1 MDSTSPSYFDP
12 LGLSETFVHRRLI
25 GAVRGLVTGGP
36 SGAIIGLISPGG
48 GSSGRSG
55 SAVVPGSTP
64 DAVPGIPI
72 VARPTPSPVDPCAAR
87 GMTIDR
93 SGRCV
98 PRAGPSG
105 LGPGAGFLDP
115 LGLDLG
121 ARARD
126 LFAPQAPVGPPVGV
140 AMIGASAVAPFR
152 FTQTVR
158 RCEGRNHVLGSDGL
172 CYDKKSIR
180 KDQRMWPPGRKP
192 LLTGGQLNAIAI
204 AARAAGRIKT
214 QTKRL
219 QKLGMLQKP
228 KSTRKAIAP
237 VSHHHD

>member
-1 MDSTSPSYFDP
+1 MDPRYFDP
-12 LGLSETFVHRRLI
+12 LGLSSSFVHKRLF
-25 GAVRGLVTGGP
+25 GAARGFLTGGP
-36 SGAIIGLISPGG
+36 SGAVIGLISPGG

-55 SAVVPGSTP
+55 SRAVPRGTGEPVPGLP
-64 DAVPGIPI
+64 VQAFALP
-72 VARPTPSPVDPCAAR
+72 APVDPCSAR
-87 GMTIDR
+87 GMVIDR
-93 SGRCV
+93 TGRCV
-98 PRAGPSG
+98 ARAGLSG
-105 LGPGAGFLDP
+105 LGPGPGLLDP

-121 ARARD
+121 ARARE
-126 LFAPQAPVGPPVGV
+126 LFAPPPVASTNGV
-140 AMIGASAVAPFR
+140 AMIGASAVPPFR

-180 KDQRMWPPGRKP
+180 KDQRMWPPGRPP

-204 AARAAGRIKT
+204 AAKAAGRIKT